1 MFHLTAA
8 GIWLRMRIDHS
19 RRHPREDSLARCL
32 CGRFKSRCAPR
43 ADGSV
48 WSEQEPEESALHRVY
63 RSGVYARGLIQY
75 SQAIQYSAAQAHML
89 IDACEEMLLRSMAVA
104 LEMLDQALCC
114 LIVPVVYEDAGHKLQ
129 TCADAHRRPRL
140 ASYEVSWC
148 SCPSSIP
155 DCNWKGK
162 SDTDVE
168 WWWGGSDTLYQV
180 YC

>member
-1 MFHLTAA
+1 M
-8 GIWLRMRIDHS
+8 GQ
-19 RRHPREDSLARCL
+19 
-32 CGRFKSRCAPR
+32 
-43 ADGSV
+43 
-48 WSEQEPEESALHRVY
+48 QEPEESGLHGVY
-63 RSGVYARGLIQY
+63 RSGVYARAL
-75 SQAIQYSAAQAHML
+75 IQYSAAQAHML
-89 IDACEEMLLRSMAVA
+89 IDACEEMLLQSMAVA
-104 LEMLDQALCC
+104 LEMLDQALCF

>member
-1 MFHLTAA
+1 VA
-8 GIWLRMRIDHS
+8 
-19 RRHPREDSLARCL
+19 DSKVDAH
-32 CGRFKSRCAPR
+32 PR

-48 WSEQEPEESALHRVY
+48 WSKQVPEENALHRVY

-114 LIVPVVYEDAGHKLQ
+114 LIVPVVYEDPGHKLQ
-129 TCADAHRRPRL
+129 TCANAQRRPRL
-140 ASYEVSWC
+140 GTYEDSWC
-148 SCPSSIP
+148 NYPSSIP
-155 DCNWKGK
+155 DCHWKGK
-162 SDTDVE
+162 SRSDVE
-168 WWWGGSDTLYQV
+168 WWWGGCDTLYQV